1 MDQMPK
7 EIAGAIVL
15 VMRAIGR
22 LVRDAKNQHG
32 GYSYA
37 STDAFLEAIN
47 PACAEAGLIVKPRCV
62 VSEVV
67 TVEVYDKT
75 TKQTI
80 QKRMVQATYAFI
92 LIHES
97 GATWCDDSEKRTIM
111 LDHTGPQS
119 FGAAE
124 SYAVKTFMRSL
135 FLVATGDKDADA
147 QEQHH
152 AEVIRAT
159 VKAVKAKKE
168 SGEGQILIDFGNG
181 MEPISASDV
190 QGRVLA
196 YMATIH
202 DAKACADWWVDQ
214 KYGREQF
221 HNEFPKLA
229 LELKRKVES
238 YIADMG
244 QQAAE

>member
-1 MDQMPK
+1 LEQMPK

-22 LVRDAKNQHG
+22 LVKDGKNNHG

-62 VSEVV
+62 ESSVVS
-67 TVEVYDKT
+67 VEVLDKT
-75 TKQTI
+75 SKQVV
-80 QKRMVQATYAFI
+80 QKRMVQATYSFI

-97 GATWCDDSEKRTIM
+97 GATWSDDSERRTIM

-147 QEQHH
+147 QEQHQ

-168 SGEGQILIDFGNG
+168 TGEGQILIDFGNG
-181 MEPISASDV
+181 MEPIAASDV
-190 QGRVLA
+190 QTRVLT
-196 YMATIH
+196 YMAEIGS
-202 DAKACADWWVDQ
+202 AKGCSDWWAEQ
-214 KYGREQF
+214 KHGREQF

-229 LELKRKVES
+229 LELKRKVEA
-238 YIADMG
+238 YIG
-244 QQAAE
+244 SLTQEAAE